1 MIPVILLLLAAA
13 KYGYQA
19 LVLAPFEIDQE
30 FLALEAW
37 NFWKLGKATLIG
49 AHTSVGGIYIAP
61 FYTYFITLIMF
72 IARFNPQTIN
82 LISAIWA
89 TLTVVSLY
97 FIGRKLFSQK
107 VGMVSG
113 ILAAISIGYLSLI
126 DIPPLV
132 IPLGLISLLT
142 FYSLSHW
149 QQDRRF
155 FIVSVVLAGIGL
167 HLHFTGLYFL
177 VFIVLWMF
185 IAKFK
190 PTRSELITAT
200 LIILFFLSPLIAFDL
215 RHDFLNSRNF
225 ITFLLTTNGLNVILW
240 SIGRSFGLAISN
252 LGALFNNFQQYN
264 QLLGGL
270 AWGWFIL
277 YFIFNRN
284 KTIHHKLLLTW
295 FIFPIVV
302 NGLYTG
308 ELLPYY
314 YIFHHSQIFL
324 AIGLLLEKFVD
335 SRWGCTALVTLAC
348 LYILLNINYLTRL
361 GHGFSLNN
369 KVAAF
374 ETIKKLTG
382 TTNVNVSFTLDYAR
396 RGGLDFLRLYHGFD
410 DQLKPDRL
418 TYTVVTPHFFSK
430 IKADYTFGEID
441 VVLPKTQL

>member
-1 MIPVILLLLAAA
+1 MIPIILLLLAAA

-30 FLALEAW
+30 FLAGEAW
-37 NFWKLGKATLIG
+37 NFLKLGKTTLIG
-49 AHTSVGGIYIAP
+49 AHTSVGGIYIGP

-72 IARFNPQTIN
+72 ITRFNPQTIN

-89 TLTVVSLY
+89 TLTTISLY
-97 FIGRKLFSQK
+97 FIGRKLFSQE
-107 VGMVSG
+107 VGMIAG

-132 IPLGLISLLT
+132 IPLGLVSLLT
-142 FYSLSHW
+142 FYSLSQW

-155 FIVSVVLAGIGL
+155 FIVSVVLAGIGF
-167 HLHFTGLYFL
+167 HLHFTGLYL
-177 VFIVLWMF
+177 LGFIALWMF
-185 IAKFK
+185 MAKFK
-190 PTRSELITAT
+190 PTRSELITTA

-215 RHDFLNSRNF
+215 RHNFLNSRNF
-225 ITFLLTTNGLNVILW
+225 ITFLLTTNSLKIIIA
-240 SIGRSFGLAISN
+240 SIFHSFQLALANS
-252 LGALFNNFQQYN
+252 GALFNNFQSYN
-264 QLLGGL
+264 LLLGFIVWT
-270 AWGWFIL
+270 AFIL
-277 YFIFNRN
+277 
-284 KTIHHKLLLTW
+284 TSHHKLLVTW
-295 FIFPIVV
+295 LLFPILL

-308 ELLPYY
+308 SLLPYY

-324 AIGLLLEKFVD
+324 AIGLLLEKIVN

-374 ETIKKLTG
+374 ETIKKLAG

-410 DQLKPDRL
+410 DQLKPDRP
-418 TYTVVTPHFFSK
+418 TYTIVTPHFFSR